1 MVNFSPTAGV
11 NPASDVTAP
20 VAKKGLE
27 GKDAFLQL
35 LVTQIKNQN
44 PLDPADGVEFLT
56 QLAQFSQLEQTMGIR
71 EEISGLRTQV
81 ETVTAALGRITEAK
95 SEGETNV

>member
-1 MVNFSPTAGV
+1 MVNFSPTTGA
-11 NPASDVTAP
+11 NRSSEITTPTPA
-20 VAKKGLE
+20 KGLE

-35 LVTQIKNQN
+35 LVTQIRNQN

-56 QLAQFSQLEQTMGIR
+56 QLTQFSQLEQTMSIR
-71 EEISGLRTQV
+71 EEISGLRGQV
-81 ETVTAALGRITEAK
+81 ETLSAALNTITEPK

>member
-1 MVNFSPTAGV
+1 MVNFSPTAGI
-11 NPASDVTAP
+11 NPASNTAAP
-20 VAKKGLE
+20 VAPKGLE

-71 EEISGLRTQV
+71 GEISGLRTQV
-81 ETVTAALGRITEAK
+81 ETVTAALGRITDTK
-95 SEGETNV
+95 SGGEKNV

>member
-44 PLDPADGVEFLT
+44 PLDPADGVEFLS

-81 ETVTAALGRITEAK
+81 ETVTAALDRFTETK
-95 SEGETNV
+95 PEGETNV